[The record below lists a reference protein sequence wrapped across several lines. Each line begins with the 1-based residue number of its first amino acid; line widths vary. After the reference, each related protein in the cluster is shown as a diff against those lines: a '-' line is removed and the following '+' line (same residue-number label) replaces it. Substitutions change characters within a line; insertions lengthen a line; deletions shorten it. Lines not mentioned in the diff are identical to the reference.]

1 MSVSIDVRIDMHFT
15 SNLVDQAMYILYV
28 LSLWIMPESFGYM
41 IGRVL
46 IRDGGRFVHLFMI
59 IFVSLRRLVKAA

>member
-15 SNLVDQAMYILYV
+15 SNLVDQAMYNLYV

-41 IGRVL
+41 IGM
-46 IRDGGRFVHLFMI
+46 IDGGRFVHLFMI